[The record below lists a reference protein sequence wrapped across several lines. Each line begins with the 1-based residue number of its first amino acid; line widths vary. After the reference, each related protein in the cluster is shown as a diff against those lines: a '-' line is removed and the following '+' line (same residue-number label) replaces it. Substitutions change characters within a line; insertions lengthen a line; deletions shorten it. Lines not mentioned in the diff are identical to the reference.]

1 MSINDS
7 FSREDCVREYKD
19 HMNSHKQGYYNSL
32 ESYTRAITPLI
43 GGASPFSKE
52 GWKTIVE
59 NDGIFKKASDVAS
72 RMFSSDATMQNR
84 FRRLLDNSRDV
95 TLRADIGG
103 SAESIEGWGG
113 GNAIYASSQGA
124 FAVGATPFV
133 IGGWLATARSQE
145 IYQIIDNKN
154 SMRLEFEYN
163 LDYLL
168 VGDQKMYFPQSFRSG
183 EITGFNKLPAVDWVT
198 PNTSVDGQYTAPED
212 WCGEDM
218 FIITKDNITKESA
231 ATGGTASAVAI
242 QGNLLTVSKY
252 NKRGY
257 GIEPNC
263 KFTAVKYIGTDGKEI
278 VKRISLH
285 YDISTG
291 ATNERIFKTELKLKD
306 VAGHTGPI
314 KIQLYM
320 KVSLDTGDFTLMW
333 SAPTAKENVVKGLKF
348 DGKVSNIANELTNI
362 PTWGTEQTQFVRECE
377 YRNYAKVSL
386 NEYMA
391 DNFRIGAN
399 NNISYAAYAT
409 DKLLQ
414 ATIYN
419 RELEAEEYGINN
431 VLDDGVDVDEFALS
445 KKLGG
450 FINSNLSFTIG
461 RMLPG
466 MGLQDYKFGLKNYL
480 TKVLQYAETDMN
492 LPDPTKREWIL
503 LGYDPVVAEFPEIKF
518 ENAVVDLASDPQ
530 GTAANERYGFALDT
544 RCGFIDNMGRSV
556 RIIGNTDVRWRDRG
570 GKIFG
575 FMKTFDMEYPF
586 LVYYP
591 HAIRMFTAIDADNAN
606 RTAIYI
612 GGREFRGVF
621 AAGAIALQVNGV
633 IDESGAPIN
642 NFDAQMID
650 GREGYKVENTP
661 KTAVAPSG
669 DGN

>member
-1 MSINDS
+1 MSMNDS
-7 FSREDCVREYKD
+7 FSREDCIREYND
-19 HMNSHKQGYYNSL
+19 HMNSHKQGYYGSL
-32 ESYTRAITPLI
+32 ESYAKTISPLI
-43 GGASPFSKE
+43 GGNSPFSKE

-59 NDGIFKKASDVAS
+59 NDGIFKKAADTAS
-72 RMFSSDATMQNR
+72 RMFHSNKTLEGR
-84 FRRLLDNSRDV
+84 FRRLLDNSRDI

-103 SAESIEGWGG
+103 SAESLEGWGG
-113 GNAIYASSQGA
+113 GNAVYASSQGA
-124 FAVGATPFV
+124 FAIGATPFV

-168 VGDQKMYFPQSFRSG
+168 VGDQKMYFPWSFRSG
-183 EITGFNKLPAVDWVT
+183 DITGFNKLPTVDWVA
-198 PNTSVDGQYTAPED
+198 PNTTSEGVYTAPET
-212 WCGEDM
+212 WCGKDM
-218 FIITKDNITKESA
+218 FIETATAKSA
-231 ATGGTASAVAI
+231 AAVAV

-263 KFTAVKYIGTDGKEI
+263 KFTAVKYVDGNDKEHT
-278 VKRISLH
+278 KRISLH
-285 YDISTG
+285 YDVATG
-291 ATNERIFKTELKLKD
+291 KTNERIFKSTITLKD
-306 VAGHTGPI
+306 VEGIAEPVNI
-314 KIQLYM
+314 DLYM
-320 KVSLDTGDFTLMW
+320 KISLDTGDFSLMW
-333 SAPTAKENVVKGLKF
+333 SSDTADHNIVKGLKF

-362 PTWGTEQTQFVRECE
+362 PTWGTDQTQFVRECE

-414 ATIYN
+414 ATIFN
-419 RELEAEEYGINN
+419 RELEAEDFAITEE
-431 VLDDGVDVDEFALS
+431 LDDGVDVDEFPL
-445 KKLGG
+445 KDKLGG
-450 FINSNLSFTIG
+450 FINTSLSFTIG

-466 MGLQDYKFGLKNYL
+466 LGLQDYKYGLKNYV
-480 TKVLQYAETDMN
+480 TKVLQSAETELA

-503 LGYDPVVAEFPEIKF
+503 LGYDPVVAEFPDIKF
-518 ENAVVDLASDPQ
+518 ENAVIDVANDPQ

-556 RIIGNTDVRWRDRG
+556 RIIGNTDSRWRDRG
-570 GKIFG
+570 GKVFG
-575 FMKTFDMEYPF
+575 FIRTYDMEYPF

-591 HAIRMFTAIDADNAN
+591 HAIRMFTAIDADNSN

-621 AAGAIALQVNGV
+621 AAGAIALQINGV
-633 IDESGAPIN
+633 IDESGAPVN
-642 NFDAQMID
+642 NFDAQVTA
-650 GREGYKVENTP
+650 GKEGYKVENTP
-661 KTAVAPSG
+661 VTSTPGSG
-669 DGN
+669 D

>member
-7 FSREDCVREYKD
+7 FSREDCIREYED
-19 HMNSHKQGYYNSL
+19 HMNSHKQGYYGSL
-32 ESYTRAITPLI
+32 ESYVRSISPLI

-59 NDGIFKKASDVAS
+59 NDGIFKKAADVSS
-72 RMFSSDATMQNR
+72 RMFSSNATLRGR
-84 FRRLLDNSRDV
+84 FNRLLNNSRDV

-103 SAESIEGWGG
+103 SPESLEGWGG
-113 GNAIYASSQGA
+113 GNAVYSSSQGA
-124 FAVGATPFV
+124 FAIGATPFV

-168 VGDQKMYFPQSFRSG
+168 VGDQKMYFPFSFRSG
-183 EITGFNKLPAVDWVT
+183 EVVGFNKLPAVDWVT
-198 PNTSVDGQYTAPED
+198 PNTDSTGKYTAPED

-218 FIITKDNITKESA
+218 FIITKDNVSTTQTTPTSA
-231 ATGGTASAVAI
+231 AVAV

-263 KFTAVKYIGTDGKEI
+263 KFTAIKYIGTDGKE
-278 VKRISLH
+278 VTKRISLH
-285 YDISTG
+285 YDVSTG
-291 ATNERIFKTELKLKD
+291 ATNERIFKASIPLKD
-306 VAGHTGPI
+306 VSGHTGMI
-314 KIQLYM
+314 KIDLYM
-320 KVSLDTGDFTLMW
+320 KISLDTGDFTLMW
-333 SAPTAKENVVKGLKF
+333 SAPTATENVVKGLKF

-362 PTWGTEQTQFVRECE
+362 PTWGTEQTQFIRECE

-414 ATIYN
+414 ATIFN
-419 RELEAEEYGINN
+419 RELEAEQFAIQE
-431 VLDDGVDVDEFALS
+431 VLDDGVDVDSFALS
-445 KKLGG
+445 QKLGG
-450 FINSNLSFTIG
+450 FINTSLSFTIG

-466 MGLQDYKFGLKNYL
+466 LGLQDYKFGLKNYL
-480 TKVLQYAETDMN
+480 TKVLQSAETELA

-544 RCGFIDNMGRSV
+544 RAGFIDNMGRTV
-556 RIIGNTDVRWRDRG
+556 RIIGNTDSRWRDRG
-570 GKIFG
+570 GKVFG
-575 FMKTFDMEYPF
+575 FIRTYDMEYPF

-621 AAGAIALQVNGV
+621 AAGAVALQINGV
-633 IDESGAPIN
+633 IDEAGAPVN
-642 NFDAQMID
+642 NFDAQMVD

-661 KTAVAPSG
+661 VTKTADSESKE
-669 DGN
+669 

>member
-7 FSREDCVREYKD
+7 FSRENCVREYND
-19 HMNSHKQGYYNSL
+19 HMNSHKQGYYGSL
-32 ESYTRAITPLI
+32 EAYARAISPLI
-43 GGASPFSKE
+43 SGNSPFSKE
-52 GWKTIVE
+52 GWKAIVE
-59 NDGIFKKASDVAS
+59 NDGIYKKAADTAS
-72 RMFSSDATMQNR
+72 RMFQSNETLQKR

-95 TLRADIGG
+95 TLRSDIGG
-103 SAESIEGWGG
+103 SAESLEGWGG
-113 GNAIYASSQGA
+113 GNAVYASSQGA
-124 FAVGATPFV
+124 FAIGATPFV

-168 VGDQKMYFPQSFRSG
+168 VGDQKHYFPFAFRSG
-183 EITGFNKLPAVDWVT
+183 EVTGFNKLPSVDWVT
-198 PNTSVDGQYTAPED
+198 PNTSTTGVYTAPET

-218 FIITKDNITKESA
+218 YILTGVTADNA
-231 ATGGTASAVAI
+231 ATAAAGAV
-242 QGNLLTVSKY
+242 QGNFLTVSKY

-263 KFTAVKYIGTDGKEI
+263 KFTSVKYLDNGKEV
-278 VKRISLH
+278 VKRVALH
-285 YDISTG
+285 YDVSTG
-291 ATNERIFKTELKLKD
+291 PTNERIFKSVLTLKNVTGKD
-306 VAGHTGPI
+306 HDI
-314 KIQLYM
+314 KVEIYM
-320 KVSLDTGDFTLMW
+320 KVSLDTGDFTMMW
-333 SAPTAKENVVKGLKF
+333 SAPSVDDNIIVGLKF
-348 DGKVSNIANELTNI
+348 DGKVSNIANEMTNI
-362 PTWGTEQTQFVRECE
+362 PTWGTEQTQFIRECE

-414 ATIYN
+414 ATIFN
-419 RELEAEEYGINN
+419 RELEAEDFAINN
-431 VLDDGVDVDEFALS
+431 VLDDGVDVDEFPLS
-445 KKLGG
+445 QKLGG
-450 FINSNLSFTIG
+450 FINTNLSFTVG

-466 MGLQDYKFGLKNYL
+466 LGLQDYKFGLKNYL
-480 TKVLQYAETDMN
+480 TKVLQSAETELA
-492 LPDPTKREWIL
+492 LPDPAKREWIL
-503 LGYDPVVAEFPEIKF
+503 LGYDPIVAEFPELKF

-544 RCGFIDNMGRSV
+544 RCGYIDNMGRTV
-556 RIIGNTDVRWRDRG
+556 RIIGNTDSRWRDRG
-570 GKIFG
+570 GKVFG
-575 FMKTFDMEYPF
+575 FMRTYDMEYPF

-621 AAGAIALQVNGV
+621 AAGAVALQINGV
-633 IDESGAPIN
+633 IDEAGAPVN
-642 NFDAQMID
+642 NFDSQMID

-661 KTAVAPSG
+661 TA
-669 DGN
+669 